1 MSQQHGI
8 ITSVEVLYDYASLAI
23 YEESGSIHGG
33 IQKYIDARYVYA
45 REMIWQLLGSVMLN
59 HSYRSHFLVAHLSD
73 KQLIYFQEG
82 VEAESVVRK
91 SNSFTPTLT
100 MVWLSHI
107 VYVTTEQT
115 ARVGYCIFVHVYYG
129 YSKSYYYV
137 EFRINN
143 KNGAVLC
150 SIPSVLC
157 LNMSIYFP
165 V

>member
-8 ITSVEVLYDYASLAI
+8 ITSVEITEYIFKCIHTRYDYASMEI

-33 IQKYIDARYVYA
+33 IQKYIDARCVCA
-45 REMIWQLLGSVMLN
+45 REMIWRLLGSLMLD

-91 SNSFTPTLT
+91 SNSFTLTLT

-115 ARVGYCIFVHVYYG
+115 ARVGYCIYMFTESTCNAY
-129 YSKSYYYV
+129 
-137 EFRINN
+137 
-143 KNGAVLC
+143 LC
-150 SIPSVLC
+150 GPFQHTASNTIK
-157 LNMSIYFP
+157 
-165 V
+165 